1 MIVKRLMLMLVVV
14 ALLAA
19 CGGGGT
25 PAASGGD
32 SGAPAG
38 NTGGGGAAAGGESFS
53 FEVGGAETVTLATPD
68 FNANYSTDDLDEET
82 TIHQLWFGGDGAR
95 AISIMFYGDEP
106 PAAGTFTL
114 TDEFTTDPGTV
125 SLLYVNNS
133 EGVTAYTQTGGTVTL
148 TQSGD
153 SYSGSVDATL
163 SGGAAGASEPQTLTL
178 KGTFNEI
185 Q

>member
-1 MIVKRLMLMLVVV
+1 MIVKRLMLMLVVI

-19 CGGGGT
+19 CGGGAAPTQSGGGGA
-25 PAASGGD
+25 PASGG
-32 SGAPAG
+32 SSS
-38 NTGGGGAAAGGESFS
+38 GGAAAGGESFS
-53 FEVGGAETVTLATPD
+53 FEVGGAETATLASPD
-68 FNANYSTDDLDEET
+68 FSANYSTDDLDEET

-95 AISIMFYGDEP
+95 AISLMFYGDEP
-106 PAAGTFTL
+106 PAAGTFTF
-114 TDEFTTDPGTV
+114 TDEFTTDPGTA

-133 EGVTAYTQTGGTVTL
+133 EGVKSYTQTGGTVTL
-148 TQSGD
+148 TKSGD

-163 SGGAAGASEPQTLTL
+163 SGGAAGASEQQTLTL